1 MMKEREKKALNQS
14 LANGTIKE
22 DGDDKS
28 SSYQESLRREVRD
41 EYIATYQDRTI
52 IDDTLGS
59 KILDD
64 EETLS
69 EVLSIIVEKPLQ
81 IVRKEMQ
88 KTIQNLQG
96 RGVRLD
102 VLAKDEEGKLYNI
115 EVQRD
120 DRGAT
125 ARRARYNG
133 AIIDSNFLPKGENY
147 EKLLETYVIFIT
159 ENDVLKGDY
168 QAYHIERMVEETG
181 KPFND
186 GLHIIYVNGAKQED
200 SAIGRLVHDLTCAD
214 PKQMHS
220 KVLAERMRLFKSEE
234 GAQEMKT
241 IYEEKLERLIAY
253 EREEANAE
261 GRIEGREEGRMEGRE
276 EGEERKA
283 REMSVG
289 LCRKGFPIETVAE
302 VAKTTVET
310 IQKWL
315 KEAEAAG

>member
-1 MMKEREKKALNQS
+1 MAEENKEKGLNRD
-14 LANGTIKE
+14 LEDVTIKG

-28 SSYQESLRREVRD
+28 SSPQESLRQEVRD
-41 EYIATYQDRTI
+41 EYIATYQNRTI
-52 IDDTLGS
+52 MDDTLGS

-69 EVLSIIVEKPLQ
+69 EVLSIIVEKSLQ
-81 IVRKEMQ
+81 VVRKEMQ

-96 RGVRLD
+96 RGIRLD

-133 AIIDSNFLPKGENY
+133 AIIDSNFLPKGEDFG
-147 EKLLETYVIFIT
+147 KLLEAYVIFIT

-168 QAYHIERMVEETG
+168 QAYHIERMVKETG
-181 KPFND
+181 KPFDD
-186 GLHIIYVNGAKQED
+186 GLHIIYVNASKQED
-200 SAIGRLVHDLTCAD
+200 SDMGRLVHDLTCAD
-214 PKQMHS
+214 PDLMYS
-220 KVLAERMRLFKSEE
+220 TMLAERMRSFKFGE
-234 GAQEMKT
+234 GVQEMKST
-241 IYEEKLERLIAY
+241 YESLIARGK
-253 EREEANAE
+253 E
-261 GRIEGREEGRMEGRE
+261 IGREEGRE
-276 EGEERKA
+276 EGEKRKA

-289 LCRKGFPIETVAE
+289 LCQKGFSIEIVAE
-302 VAKTTVET
+302 VANTTVET

>member
-1 MMKEREKKALNQS
+1 MMGKSEKKCLNQS
-14 LANGTIKE
+14 LVDAKIKGDKANDSLPTK
-22 DGDDKS
+22 
-28 SSYQESLRREVRD
+28 ESLHQKHLSEFMD
-41 EYIATYQDRTI
+41 MLKEQTI
-52 IDDTLGS
+52 MDDLLGS

-64 EETLS
+64 EATLS
-69 EVLSIIVEKPLQ
+69 EVLSRIVEKPLQ
-81 IVRKEMQ
+81 VVRREVQ
-88 KTIQNLQG
+88 KSIQNLQG
-96 RGVRLD
+96 RGIRLD
-102 VLAKDEEGKLYNI
+102 VLARDEKGKLYNI

-120 DRGAT
+120 DRGAVPQ
-125 ARRARYNG
+125 RARYNG
-133 AIIDSNFLPKGENY
+133 AIIDSNFLPKGEDFG
-147 EKLLETYVIFIT
+147 KLLEAYVIFIT